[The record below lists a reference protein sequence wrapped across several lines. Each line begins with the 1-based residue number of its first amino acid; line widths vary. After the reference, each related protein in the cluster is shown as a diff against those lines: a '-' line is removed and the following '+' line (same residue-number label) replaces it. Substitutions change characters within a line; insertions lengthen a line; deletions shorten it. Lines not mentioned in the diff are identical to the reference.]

1 MVLGMNFNRDSKSVK
16 IAGIAVA
23 ILLLIYLIS
32 HIFGKSSP
40 PAIPAP
46 KVVVQKPIR
55 AEMAE
60 YVTQTG
66 NTVAYNSVNL
76 VARVEGYLDSIEFV
90 DGTFV
95 KKGKELFVIQPE
107 PYFEKLRAAKAT
119 VTAEK
124 AALVYN
130 KAEYARQQQMYKQH
144 ATSLNE
150 VEKWYAKTLEIAAGV
165 DKAEAEEV
173 NAAIDYSYTHISAP
187 FDGRIG
193 RHLVDVGNL
202 VGHGE
207 ATNLATIEQ
216 IDPIY
221 VYFNLNELDLLKLRA
236 AARARGFKPQDI
248 KQVPIEVSLQNDPTV
263 KYKATLDFVNTGL
276 NASTGTMELRA
287 VLENKEYIFV
297 PGLFVQVRV
306 AISKPKKQLT
316 VPDTAILYDQIGSYV
331 LTVDNDNV
339 VVTKRVT
346 LGSVENGMRAVVTGL
361 SAQDKVIIDGLQ
373 YATPGNKVEP
383 HEKTQTKDNDES
395 KPKDNGNAKH

>member
-46 KVVVQKPIR
+46 KVVVQKPKL
-55 AEMAE
+55 AEMAD

-124 AALVYN
+124 ASLVYN
-130 KAEYARQQQMYKQH
+130 KAEYARQQQMYKQR

-173 NAAIDYSYTHISAP
+173 NAAINYSYTHISAP

-216 IDPIY
+216 INPIY

-248 KQVPIEVSLQNDPTV
+248 KQVPIEVSLQNDPSV

-316 VPDTAILYDQIGSYV
+316 VPDTAILYDQVGSYV
-331 LTVDNDNV
+331 LTVENDNV
-339 VVTKRVT
+339 VATKRVT
-346 LGSVENGMRAVVTGL
+346 LGSAENGMRAVVTGL
-361 SAQDKVIIDGLQ
+361 SAEDKVIIDGLQ
-373 YATPGNKVEP
+373 FATPGNKVEP
-383 HEKTQTKDNDES
+383 YEQAQTKDNGNS
-395 KPKDNGNAKH
+395 KSKNNGKAKH

>member
-1 MVLGMNFNRDSKSVK
+1 MNFNRDSKSVK

-23 ILLLIYLIS
+23 ILLLIYLMS
-32 HIFGKSSP
+32 HFFGKSKA
-40 PAIPAP
+40 PAIPTP
-46 KVVVQKPIR
+46 KVVVQQPKL

-119 VTAEK
+119 VTAGK
-124 AALVYN
+124 ASLVYN
-130 KAEYARQQQMYKQH
+130 KSEYARQQRMYKEH

-150 VEKWYAKTLEIAAGV
+150 VEKWYAKTLEIAAEL
-165 DKAEAEEV
+165 DKAEADEI
-173 NAAIDYSYTHISAP
+173 NAAINYSYTHISAP

-221 VYFNLNELDLLKLRA
+221 VYFNLNEIDLLNLRA
-236 AARARGFKPQDI
+236 AARARGFKPEDI
-248 KQVPIEVSLQNDPTV
+248 NQVPIEVSLQTDPKV

-287 VLENKEYIFV
+287 ILQNKNYIFV
-297 PGLFVQVRV
+297 PGLFVQVRI
-306 AISKPKKQLT
+306 AITKPKKQLT

-331 LTVDNDNV
+331 LTVDNNDV

-346 LGSVENGMRAVVTGL
+346 LGSVENGVRAVATGL
-361 SAQDKVIIDGLQ
+361 AAQDKVIIDGLQ
-373 YATPGNKVEP
+373 NATPGNKVAPREQT
-383 HEKTQTKDNDES
+383 TQTKGKGD
-395 KPKDNGNAKH
+395 AKH

>member
-1 MVLGMNFNRDSKSVK
+1 MNFNRDSKSVK

-23 ILLLIYLIS
+23 VLLLIYLMS
-32 HIFGKSSP
+32 HFFGKSKA
-40 PAIPAP
+40 PAIPTP
-46 KVVVQKPIR
+46 KVVVQQPKL

-119 VTAEK
+119 VTAGK
-124 AALVYN
+124 ASLVYN
-130 KAEYARQQQMYKQH
+130 KSEYARQQRMYKEH

-150 VEKWYAKTLEIAAGV
+150 VEKWYAKTLEIAAEL
-165 DKAEAEEV
+165 DKAEADEI
-173 NAAIDYSYTHISAP
+173 NAAINYSYTHISAP

-221 VYFNLNELDLLKLRA
+221 VYFNLNEIDLLNLRA
-236 AARARGFKPQDI
+236 AARARGFKPEDI
-248 KQVPIEVSLQNDPTV
+248 NQVPIEVSLQTDPTV

-287 VLENKEYIFV
+287 LLQNKNYIFV

-306 AISKPKKQLT
+306 AITKPKKQLT

-331 LTVDNDNV
+331 LTVDNNNV

-346 LGSVENGMRAVVTGL
+346 LGSVENGVRAVATGL
-361 SAQDKVIIDGLQ
+361 AAQDKVIIDGLQ
-373 YATPGNKVEP
+373 NATPGNKVAPREQT
-383 HEKTQTKDNDES
+383 TQTKGKGD
-395 KPKDNGNAKH
+395 AKH

>member
-23 ILLLIYLIS
+23 ILFLIYLIS
-32 HIFGKSSP
+32 HFFGKSNAP
-40 PAIPAP
+40 TIPAP
-46 KVVVQKPIR
+46 AVVVQKPIT

-90 DGTFV
+90 DGTFI

-119 VTAEK
+119 VAAAK
-124 AALVYN
+124 ASLIYN
-130 KAEYARQQQMYKQH
+130 KSEYARQQRMYKEH

-150 VEKWYAKTLEIAAGV
+150 VEKWYAKTLEIAAQL
-165 DKAEAEEV
+165 DKSEAEEV
-173 NAAIDYSYTHISAP
+173 NAAINYSYTHISAP

-193 RHLVDVGNL
+193 RHFVDVGNL

-221 VYFNLNELDLLKLRA
+221 VYFNLNEIDLIKLRA
-236 AARARGFKPQDI
+236 AARARGFKPEDI
-248 KQVPIEVSLQNDPTV
+248 NKIPVEVSLQNDPET

-287 VLENKEYIFV
+287 ILQNKEYIFV

-306 AISKPKKQLT
+306 AISRPKNQLT

-331 LTVDNDNV
+331 LTVDNNNV

-346 LGSVENGMRAVVTGL
+346 LGSIENGMRAVTKGL
-361 SAQDKVIIDGLQ
+361 AAQDKVIIDGLQ
-373 YATPGNKVEP
+373 NATPGNKVEP
-383 HEKTQTKDNDES
+383 REKATQTKS
-395 KPKDNGNAKH
+395 NGQAKH